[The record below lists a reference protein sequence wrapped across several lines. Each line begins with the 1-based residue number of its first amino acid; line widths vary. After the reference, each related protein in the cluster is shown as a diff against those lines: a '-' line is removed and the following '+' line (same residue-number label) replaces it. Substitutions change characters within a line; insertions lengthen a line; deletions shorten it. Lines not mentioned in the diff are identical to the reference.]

1 MPFEATAALCMLL
14 LRDHNMLTVHF
25 VGVPPGG
32 ADLLIKFLPPET
44 LARFGGAKKFA
55 QALDASL
62 TELGAMLR
70 EAGKS
75 PGAAV
80 RHKVVGARCGSGVV
94 QREGCHE
101 TGSAEDHFRCA
112 WTPLPSLLPP
122 SLLVASLCIATAQ
135 ERSRLDEVLQR
146 GTLIVVTWVR
156 CRRSRSRTTRASWS
170 GSISTLHGSQRTHF
184 SAIPT
189 RSSSSSSPATDAGRQ
204 SRVAGPTWAS
214 AALRSIPTGRSASP
228 SPRAFI
234 DSGISILVAKSSGI
248 KSLEDLNQE
257 KFIVANLNNP
267 QMADRAAAIFP
278 KAKVITFDT
287 PSGEFLA
294 VKSGRAHALQ
304 IDTPT
309 ADYFA
314 ASSAKDF
321 EVLPTL
327 LTASQNNGIY
337 LKPGDFKWWLWL
349 DTFVSELR
357 TGSLYPKYTEL
368 YQKWF
373 KKDPPPQKF
382 YLPPSR

>member
-1 MPFEATAALCMLL
+1 MKQVLGKVSRQARMLIILLAA
-14 LRDHNMLTVHF
+14 
-25 VGVPPGG
+25 
-32 ADLLIKFLPPET
+32 
-44 LARFGGAKKFA
+44 
-55 QALDASL
+55 
-62 TELGAMLR
+62 
-70 EAGKS
+70 
-75 PGAAV
+75 AAF
-80 RHKVVGARCGSGVV
+80 VVGAFG
-94 QREGCHE
+94 
-101 TGSAEDHFRCA
+101 
-112 WTPLPSLLPP
+112 PSY
-122 SLLVASLCIATAQ
+122 AQ

-146 GTLIVVTWVR
+146 GSLIVVTLGTVPPFAFKDDKGELVGFDVDVAKLAANALFRDPNKIEFVIVTSDGRWPAIESGRADMGVGG
-156 CRRSRSRTTRASWS
+156 TTVYPDRA
-170 GSISTLHGSQRTHF
+170 I
-184 SAIPT
+184 
-189 RSSSSSSPATDAGRQ
+189 
-204 SRVAGPTWAS
+204 RVAFT
-214 AALRSIPTGRSASP
+214 
-228 SPRAFI
+228 RAFI

-248 KSLEDLNQE
+248 KSLQDLNQD

-278 KAKVITFDT
+278 KAKVVTFDT
-287 PSGEFLA
+287 PSGQFLA

-314 ASSAKDF
+314 ASGAKDF

-373 KKDPPPQKF
+373 GKDAPPQKF
-382 YLPPSR
+382 YLQTSR

>member
-1 MPFEATAALCMLL
+1 MKRSLAQIIDCLRMPFLPLLAAALL
-14 LRDHNMLTVHF
+14 
-25 VGVPPGG
+25 
-32 ADLLIKFLPPET
+32 
-44 LARFGGAKKFA
+44 
-55 QALDASL
+55 
-62 TELGAMLR
+62 
-70 EAGKS
+70 
-75 PGAAV
+75 
-80 RHKVVGARCGSGVV
+80 VV
-94 QREGCHE
+94 
-101 TGSAEDHFRCA
+101 
-112 WTPLPSLLPP
+112 
-122 SLLVASLCIATAQ
+122 SLCTATAQ

-146 GTLIVVTWVR
+146 GSLIVVTLGTVPPFAFKDDKGELVGFDIDVARLAANALFRDPNKLEFVIVTSDGRWPAIESGR
-156 CRRSRSRTTRASWS
+156 ADMGIGGTTVYPDRA
-170 GSISTLHGSQRTHF
+170 I
-184 SAIPT
+184 
-189 RSSSSSSPATDAGRQ
+189 
-204 SRVAGPTWAS
+204 RVAFT
-214 AALRSIPTGRSASP
+214 
-228 SPRAFI
+228 RAFI
-234 DSGISILVAKSSGI
+234 DSGISILVSKSSGI

-257 KFIVANLNNP
+257 KFVVANLNNP

-278 KAKVITFDT
+278 KTKVVTFDT
-287 PSGEFLA
+287 PSGQFLA

-337 LKPGDFKWWLWL
+337 MKPGDFKWWLWL